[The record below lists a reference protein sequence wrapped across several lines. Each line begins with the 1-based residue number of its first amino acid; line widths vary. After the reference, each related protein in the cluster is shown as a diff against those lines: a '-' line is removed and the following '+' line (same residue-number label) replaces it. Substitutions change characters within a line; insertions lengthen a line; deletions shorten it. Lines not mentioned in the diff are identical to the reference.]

1 MDIVLALVAGF
12 LFALGLVLQELAASA
27 QPRESV
33 GGGFILRL
41 LHQPV
46 WLLGL
51 ASQGFGFV
59 AQAWALGIGRMVIV
73 QPLLV
78 STIVFALPIAR
89 ILTGRRIARIEI
101 VGASI
106 VTGGLAVLL
115 TVSKTEQ
122 GTADASL
129 RRWLVVGGACVGI
142 AAVLFA
148 LARTRDAAHRA
159 GLLGSASGILFG
171 LAAALTKAT
180 VDRLDDGVIALLWDW
195 HLYALIAVS
204 AVAFWLE
211 QVALQTGALSAAV
224 GSSMA
229 LDPLSSIPLGIL
241 LFDETLHESAWG
253 IVASALALAA
263 TIVGLVLLTRAK
275 SGAAP
280 GARVAVAPAPT

>member
-106 VTGGLAVLL
+106 VTGGLALLL

-122 GTADASL
+122 GTAEP
-129 RRWLVVGGACVGI
+129 RCGAGWSSPGH
-142 AAVLFA
+142 A
-148 LARTRDAAHRA
+148 
-159 GLLGSASGILFG
+159 SASRPSCS
-171 LAAALTKAT
+171 
-180 VDRLDDGVIALLWDW
+180 RLRAPVTRRTAP
-195 HLYALIAVS
+195 
-204 AVAFWLE
+204 
-211 QVALQTGALSAAV
+211 
-224 GSSMA
+224 GSSA
-229 LDPLSSIPLGIL
+229 PRPASS
-241 LFDETLHESAWG
+241 SA
-253 IVASALALAA
+253 SPQ
-263 TIVGLVLLTRAK
+263 R
-275 SGAAP
+275 
-280 GARVAVAPAPT
+280 